1 MMQKKQDD
9 PRVRNIDSL
18 EQVDAFI
25 RFAKSKDQKKALV
38 EKIVIGPSPGSDV
51 EQQWNQKSLA
61 ALSEVDW
68 STFPK
73 LTHLYLWSLGE
84 LTALKPLP
92 ERLQCLDVRGC
103 AKLEGLPALPASI
116 ETLVTDKCAALSS
129 VSMIKGRL
137 RNLTD
142 VSMQRCTSLE
152 PATASTLIS
161 QSPNLR
167 KIDFSGSPVKAKLEV
182 WPEGIESVIFNDC
195 KTLEELPRGPWP
207 HRLRRLELRGTSI
220 TRIEPLSPTLDYVN
234 LSNLKKGLG
243 ATLLWPAD
251 SKQARPRT
259 LLLYRSGL
267 LVPPTFAQGADHE
280 ENVAAAVRGYFDDVD
295 LVGSG
300 VSRRCKV
307 LFLGD
312 GGAGKTTLSLALAG
326 KPAKH
331 SLGTTHAIRF
341 DQMKRGSIHWH
352 LWDFGGQAIY
362 HNAHRLFMQSGAV
375 FLVLWNPRRQ
385 QPAAEPGAYLDT
397 PRPLPYW
404 IEMIRMGCPGA
415 RIAVVCNVMR
425 TDSEDTSNGA
435 GPGIDAADRQRYQ
448 QTYEAAVEG
457 LSEKPPLL
465 ICDAEDR
472 SMVEA
477 EVLPWLDETLTA
489 VVQAQGSVVPVHW
502 EISEEIVVEWLRTAE
517 KAEAAGKADPRP
529 TLSVEEFREELRTT
543 IDGKLEK
550 EGASRWP
557 KLHGNWRQGAL
568 LTPDRIERV
577 LGFLTDSGLLF
588 WNKEHLHDVVIV
600 GQKWALDGV
609 YAVLERRTDTEA
621 RRKVYRRL
629 SEDPTF
635 AFRELGPLVWDAQGF
650 TPSQQRLLLQFMEQM
665 KLCFPLRSDEDAW
678 SGEGR
683 FVSVQH
689 LRPDAQEL
697 LADNFAMEFNARNP
711 VVVKSAVA
719 TLHQTQWEQ
728 ALTWL
733 GKTYGG
739 DAQYA
744 RDAFLLDRNDDGQT
758 VLVTCAIAPSG
769 IGGLITVTVASQSG
783 DRQKD
788 RETAEKV
795 LKAVCIESRP
805 ETTGKQRR
813 DNRADD
819 AHAGSV
825 ETIRHVFISYSWN
838 PPARDSSSL
847 FEGADL
853 VPPEYEQPI
862 IDLCTALKA
871 KLGDSTLLW
880 DRDYIGPRTR
890 ISKFIRRAKEGSL
903 FVVCHSERYWQRP
916 YCMYELVRAYEECGR
931 RAGWSF
937 ESHFVFVGFRDCLC
951 LDDEDYMQQH
961 VKAWKNRKPQVSA
974 AFKSGLNM
982 TKDELVRR
990 VTLLLEY
997 DLGKIT
1003 DVVGTIAP
1011 GGRKLDNRFG
1021 EKIAP
1026 GNIDNIANWIAER
1039 FKQNL
1044 PPGDQASD
1052 DDG

>member
-1 MMQKKQDD
+1 MIQKQQDD
-9 PRVRNIDSL
+9 PRVWNIDSL

-25 RFAKSKDQKKALV
+25 RFAKSKDEKKALV
-38 EKIVIGPSPGSDV
+38 EKIVIGPSPGSDA

-61 ALSEVDW
+61 ALSEVEW

-84 LTALKPLP
+84 LTAFKPLP

-103 AKLEGLPALPASI
+103 AKLERLPALPASI
-116 ETLVTDKCAALSS
+116 ETLVTDGCAALSS
-129 VSMIKGRL
+129 VSMIRGRL

-161 QSPNLR
+161 KSPNLR

-182 WPEGIESVIFNDC
+182 WPEVIESAIFNDC
-195 KTLEELPRGPWP
+195 KTLEELPPGPWP

-234 LSNLKKGLG
+234 LSNLEKGLG

-280 ENVAAAVRGYFDDVD
+280 ENVAATVRGYFDDVD

-341 DQMKRGSIHWH
+341 DQLKRGSIHWH

-375 FLVLWNPRRQ
+375 FLVLWNPGRQ

-404 IEMIRMGCPGA
+404 IEMIRMGSPGA

-425 TDSEDTSNGA
+425 TDSEDTSNDA
-435 GPGIDAADRQRYQ
+435 GPGIDAADRQRCQ

-472 SMVEA
+472 SMVEG

-502 EISEEIVVEWLRTAE
+502 EIAEEMVGEWLRTAE

-557 KLHGNWRQGAL
+557 KLRGNWRQGAL

-588 WNKEHLHDVVIV
+588 WNKEHLGDVVIV

-609 YAVLERRTDTEA
+609 YAVLERRTDTDA
-621 RRKVYRRL
+621 RWKVYRRL

-635 AFRELGPLVWDAQGF
+635 AFRELGPLVWDAQGY

-665 KLCFPLRSDEDAW
+665 KLCFPLRSDEQAW

-689 LRPDAQEL
+689 LRPDAQEG

-711 VVVKSAVA
+711 VVVKSPVA

-758 VLVTCAIAPSG
+758 VLVTCAIHPSG

-795 LKAVCIESRP
+795 LEAVCIESRP

-813 DNRADD
+813 DNRAKEP
-819 AHAGSV
+819 HAGSV
-825 ETIRHVFISYSWN
+825 KNNRHVFISAS
-838 PPARDSSSL
+838 AT
-847 FEGADL
+847 F
-853 VPPEYEQPI
+853 
-862 IDLCTALKA
+862 
-871 KLGDSTLLW
+871 LL
-880 DRDYIGPRTR
+880 
-890 ISKFIRRAKEGSL
+890 
-903 FVVCHSERYWQRP
+903 
-916 YCMYELVRAYEECGR
+916 
-931 RAGWSF
+931 
-937 ESHFVFVGFRDCLC
+937 
-951 LDDEDYMQQH
+951 
-961 VKAWKNRKPQVSA
+961 
-974 AFKSGLNM
+974 
-982 TKDELVRR
+982 
-990 VTLLLEY
+990 
-997 DLGKIT
+997 
-1003 DVVGTIAP
+1003 
-1011 GGRKLDNRFG
+1011 
-1021 EKIAP
+1021 
-1026 GNIDNIANWIAER
+1026 
-1039 FKQNL
+1039 
-1044 PPGDQASD
+1044 
-1052 DDG
+1052 